1 MHINIMKIKKTIISI
16 LMLCFLAFIPF
27 SLLASQDENGIK
39 DITQQSVRRITGVVS
54 DMNEP
59 LIGVAVSIQN
69 TTTGTITDIDGR
81 YSIDVPEGAKLQF
94 TMVGYASQIID
105 TKGKSVID
113 VVLVENTQL
122 LDEVVVVGAVMKKSD
137 LTGALSQIDGKTLSE
152 RPVTNINAALQGRV
166 SGVFVNPSLKPSDD
180 TSLKIRGTNTINS
193 GSNPIYVVDGMV
205 MENNQ
210 GGFNS
215 INLNDVESVQVLK
228 DASATALYGSRGAN
242 GVVVITTKKGRNGE
256 GRVTYDGWV
265 GFSRF
270 ANRPKTLNATQL
282 ADLRIDA
289 FANGYMHNN
298 PNADRQSYIDNT
310 LKQPGGIAFSAQEY
324 ETYESGKSYDWL
336 DQFTKTGIEQNHT
349 LSFSSGSDKG
359 TFYLSFGYAS
369 VDGLIEGTSQERY
382 NGRINAE
389 YNIKPWLKVGTN
401 TGFNRLKDEMPS
413 DDVFNKSLYAN
424 PLLDYEP
431 YRNSD
436 TRYTEDYLTIYY
448 RAHNEESNNNFNPF
462 NSQEITRRRTRNRL
476 TSSNYINASI
486 LNMFNVRSTLSVDYA
501 DQSWFEFTPN
511 NIQESI
517 RHSSGDARA
526 KHERWSDFSWQW
538 DNTISFNNTFAE
550 KHRVSA
556 ILGTTASRKTANY
569 TKVQGERFASNALLY
584 YNLGGAAAIDKTDID
599 SDFSAGT
606 LLSYVLR
613 ANYSYDD
620 RYLFT
625 GTARYDGSSKFATDH
640 RWGIFPS
647 FSLAW
652 NVTGESFMKEQK
664 VFDQLKFRV
673 GYGVVGNQDI
683 PEYAYR
689 TLYKTTFVM
698 DGDYRRPVLSNDGL
712 RGTPDITWEKQKQTN
727 LGLDMIFLDSRL
739 RLSVDGFFI
748 TNDDL
753 LMKRSLATSSGY
765 NETWQ
770 NIGSVKN
777 KGIEFSL
784 GADIIKN
791 RDLAWTVSGNI
802 SFDKNN
808 VNKLYENLDVIHKI
822 EGERIQ
828 REGNIFLKE
837 SLNTIYTY
845 KSGGIAQEW
854 NRSEWQGINYNGKT
868 VELGDLFVQDVSGPN
883 GEPDG
888 KIDDNDL
895 VIVGKKDPKF
905 YGGFSTDLSYKGI
918 SLSAMFTY
926 SYGAKK
932 ISNYYESLIGSVGT
946 SVASVDLLNRW
957 TPENTDTSIPKAI
970 TNASGYNRYSP
981 YETDMVIQNASYLRM
996 STLTLSYTFPKRLAS
1011 QLYLDNLRLYFTGSN
1026 LFTVTPYK
1034 GLDPEFGDWGYP
1046 PSRMYVFGINISF

>member
-1 MHINIMKIKKTIISI
+1 
-16 LMLCFLAFIPF
+16 MLCFFILVPLSF
-27 SLLASQDENGIK
+27 LLAQSGNGMK
-39 DITQQSVRRITGVVS
+39 DGTQQSIRTITGVVS
-54 DMNEP
+54 DANEP
-59 LIGVAVSIQN
+59 LIGVAISIPN
-69 TTTGTITDIDGR
+69 TTIGTITDLDGK
-81 YSIDVPEGAKLQF
+81 YSIDIPDGSKLKF
-94 TMVGYASQIID
+94 TIIGFIPQIID
-105 TKGKSVID
+105 TKGKSVIN
-113 VVLVENTQL
+113 VVLEDDTQL

-137 LTGALSQIDGKTLSE
+137 LTGALSQIDGKDLTE

-242 GVVVITTKKGRNGE
+242 GVVLVTTKKGQNGE
-256 GRVTYDGWV
+256 GKVTYDGWV
-265 GFSRF
+265 GFSTF
-270 ANRPKTLNATQL
+270 YNRSKTLNAVQL

-289 FANGYMHNN
+289 YANGYMYNH
-298 PNADRQSYIDNT
+298 PDADRQGYIENS
-310 LKQPGGIAFSAQEY
+310 LLQPGSIAFSASELA
-324 ETYESGKSYDWL
+324 TYHSGNTYDWL
-336 DQFTKTGIEQNHT
+336 DQFTQTGVEQNHS

-359 TFYLSFGYAS
+359 NFYLSFGYAGI
-369 VDGLIEGTSQERY
+369 DGLIKGTAQEKY
-382 NGRINAE
+382 TGRINTE

-401 TGFNRLKDEMPS
+401 TGFYRLKDNMPS

-431 YRNSD
+431 YRNPD
-436 TRYTEDYLTIYY
+436 TKYTEEYLTTYF
-448 RAHNEESNNNFNPF
+448 RGHSEESNNNYNPF
-462 NSQEITRRRTRNRL
+462 NSQDVTRRRIRNRL
-476 TSSNYINASI
+476 TSSNYININI
-486 LNMFNVRSTLSVDYA
+486 LKLINVRSTLSADYA
-501 DQSWFEFTPN
+501 DQSWFEFIPD

-538 DNTISFNNTFAE
+538 DNTVSFNNTFAE

-556 ILGTTASRKTANY
+556 VLGATASRKTANY

-584 YNLGGAAAIDKTDID
+584 YNLGGAAALDKTNMD
-599 SDFSAGT
+599 SDFSAST
-606 LLSYVLR
+606 LMSYILR
-613 ANYSYDD
+613 ANYTYDD

-625 GTARYDGSSKFATDH
+625 GTARYDGSSKFSAGH
-640 RWGIFPS
+640 RWGMFPS

-652 NVTGESFMKEQK
+652 NITGEDFMKDQK
-664 VFDQLKFRV
+664 IFDQLKLRV

-683 PEYAYR
+683 TEYSYR

-698 DGDYRRPVLSNDGL
+698 DGDYRLPVLSNDGW

-727 LGLDMIFLDSRL
+727 IGLDMMFCKSRL

-748 TNDDL
+748 NNDDL

-765 NETWQ
+765 TNTWQ
-770 NIGSVKN
+770 NIGSVQN

-784 GADIIKN
+784 GADIIKTKN
-791 RDLAWTVSGNI
+791 LTWNVSGNI

-808 VNKLYENLDVIHKI
+808 VNKLYENLDVIYNI
-822 EGERIQ
+822 EDNNIQ
-828 REGNIFLKE
+828 REGNIFLNH

-845 KSGGIAQEW
+845 KSGGVAQEW
-854 NRSEWQGINYNGKT
+854 NRSEWQGIDYNGKT
-868 VELGDLFVQDVSGPN
+868 VELGDLFVRDTN
-883 GEPDG
+883 GD
-888 KIDDNDL
+888 KIIDSEDK
-895 VIVGKKDPKF
+895 IIIGKKDPKF
-905 YGGFSTDLSYKGI
+905 YGGFATDLSYKSI
-918 SLSAMFTY
+918 SLSAIFTY

-932 ISNYYESLIGSVGT
+932 ISNYYESLISSVGL
-946 SVASVDLLNRW
+946 SIASTDLLNRW
-957 TPENTDTSIPKAI
+957 TTENTDTNIPRVL
-970 TNASGYNRYSP
+970 TNAAGYNRYQP

-996 STLTLSYTFPKRLAS
+996 STLTLSYNFPKKFIKPF
-1011 QLYLDNLRLYFTGSN
+1011 YLDNLRLYFTGSN

-1046 PSRMYVFGINISF
+1046 PSRMYVFGINVSF